1 MARNWNL
8 RQLFAEKKNK
18 TAERE
23 TAEQSVSLTG
33 MIESGDFKI
42 DLAARTVTLRSQNLS
57 LTAEEFDVLVFLA
70 GHPQRMVTPHTM
82 LTTSW
87 TANRLRQTEFLRVL
101 MSLRKKTRCCRTRQ
115 TLSQDR
121 AVDYLSL
128 RSHLFC
134 GLSATNRRC
143 FPVEE
148 RSRLYDFFMNFLDE
162 LYAVS
167 FPIRAAGCDG
177 RKARCA

>member
-87 TANRLRQTEFLRVL
+87 TANRRRQTEFLRVL
-101 MSLRKKTRCCRTRQ
+101 MSLRKK
-115 TLSQDR
+115 
-121 AVDYLSL
+121 
-128 RSHLFC
+128 
-134 GLSATNRRC
+134 
-143 FPVEE
+143 
-148 RSRLYDFFMNFLDE
+148 LD
-162 LYAVS
+162 
-167 FPIRAAGCDG
+167 AAGQGKHYLKTEPWIIYRFDPTSS
-177 RKARCA
+177 AA

>member
-1 MARNWNL
+1 MITQMARNWNL
-8 RQLFAEKKNK
+8 RKIFAEKKNK

-101 MSLRKKTRCCRTRQ
+101 MSLRKK
-115 TLSQDR
+115 
-121 AVDYLSL
+121 
-128 RSHLFC
+128 
-134 GLSATNRRC
+134 
-143 FPVEE
+143 
-148 RSRLYDFFMNFLDE
+148 LD
-162 LYAVS
+162 
-167 FPIRAAGCDG
+167 AAGQGKHYLKTEPWIIYRFDPTSS
-177 RKARCA
+177 AA

>member
-18 TAERE
+18 TAERK

-101 MSLRKKTRCCRTRQ
+101 MSLRKK
-115 TLSQDR
+115 
-121 AVDYLSL
+121 
-128 RSHLFC
+128 
-134 GLSATNRRC
+134 
-143 FPVEE
+143 
-148 RSRLYDFFMNFLDE
+148 LD
-162 LYAVS
+162 
-167 FPIRAAGCDG
+167 AAGQGKHYLKTEPWIIYRFDPTSS
-177 RKARCA
+177 AA

>member
-1 MARNWNL
+1 MRTQMARNWNL

-101 MSLRKKTRCCRTRQ
+101 MSLRKK
-115 TLSQDR
+115 
-121 AVDYLSL
+121 
-128 RSHLFC
+128 
-134 GLSATNRRC
+134 
-143 FPVEE
+143 
-148 RSRLYDFFMNFLDE
+148 LD
-162 LYAVS
+162 
-167 FPIRAAGCDG
+167 AAGQGKHYLKTEPWIIYRFDPTSS
-177 RKARCA
+177 AA